1 MPFDP
6 TTLLDASH
14 LASFLG
20 GAAVGAAG
28 TYMADR
34 FTDRRRE
41 NEGRNAAAEKFERVS
56 KHMVE
61 LLAELRKDLHENAPL
76 VVRELVV
83 LPSERITFNHDK
95 PRIEV
100 YETRHPAAKNQVGLL
115 VSEGYLEVIRSSGTP
130 IYGLTERFVESLEH
144 PASRGI

>member
-41 NEGRNAAAEKFERVS
+41 KEGRHAAAMKFEDVS

-61 LLAELRKDLHENAPL
+61 LLAQLRKDLHENASL
-76 VVRELVV
+76 VPRELVI
-83 LPSERITFNHDK
+83 LPNERIMFNHDK

-100 YETRHPAAKNQVGLL
+100 YETGHPAAKNQVGLL

-130 IYGLTERFVESLEH
+130 IYRLTEHFVQSLEH
-144 PASRGI
+144 AVSERI